1 MKKIFNFLR
10 SMRFGIILLILIAA
24 CSALGTVIQQG
35 QNMAYYAQSYG
46 SFHGAILLLGLDDIY
61 NSWYFVALLALL
73 CLNLVLCSIVRIK
86 SIVRGDRTAAQ
97 TASNTPDTVLLDS
110 EGVEKLVEH
119 LKSAGCK
126 ESSFG
131 EARVYSRRSIGR
143 YGTFITHAAILL
155 TVVFG
160 AMALYLPT
168 TTDKSC
174 FPGQSITMD
183 DGSKI
188 FVESFRI
195 EDDEGNLDFTSK
207 IQITNPDGK
216 QSDVNEIS
224 VNHPFSFGSLKV
236 YQQTYGTAGSITVRD
251 PETDAEDVF
260 ILDDVS
266 FLSIDSING
275 LWYEAVYPGYL
286 EGDDGN
292 ITLITSS
299 SGSYEDPVYQVQLA
313 SDGEYTPVLA
323 FPGESVKVGGLEFYF
338 NEPVEYPGLRI
349 KHTPEIVNW
358 LLCGSFLLMIVG
370 LYITFFMPPVLVKT
384 DGKGYAVCGP
394 KAENMRLE
402 LKVLLQNYE
411 R

>member
-1 MKKIFNFLR
+1 
-10 SMRFGIILLILIAA
+10 
-24 CSALGTVIQQG
+24 
-35 QNMAYYAQSYG
+35 
-46 SFHGAILLLGLDDIY
+46 
-61 NSWYFVALLALL
+61 
-73 CLNLVLCSIVRIK
+73 
-86 SIVRGDRTAAQ
+86 
-97 TASNTPDTVLLDS
+97 
-110 EGVEKLVEH
+110 
-119 LKSAGCK
+119 
-126 ESSFG
+126 
-131 EARVYSRRSIGR
+131 
-143 YGTFITHAAILL
+143 
-155 TVVFG
+155 
-160 AMALYLPT
+160 MALYLPT

-313 SDGEYTPVLA
+313 SDGE
-323 FPGESVKVGGLEFYF
+323 
-338 NEPVEYPGLRI
+338 
-349 KHTPEIVNW
+349 
-358 LLCGSFLLMIVG
+358 
-370 LYITFFMPPVLVKT
+370 
-384 DGKGYAVCGP
+384 
-394 KAENMRLE
+394 
-402 LKVLLQNYE
+402 
-411 R
+411 

>member
-1 MKKIFNFLR
+1 
-10 SMRFGIILLILIAA
+10 MRFGIILLILIAA

-143 YGTFITHAAILL
+143 YGTFITHASILL

-174 FPGQSITMD
+174 FPGESITMD

-349 KHTPEIVNW
+349 KHTPEIINW

-384 DGKGYAVCGP
+384 DGKSYAVCGP

-402 LKVLLQNYE
+402 LKALLQNYE